1 MNQPNQK
8 KKRQKNPRQIKAAR
22 RKAINELEMYRIELE
37 AVRDALRV
45 GREAW
50 EVLED
55 SAQSAME
62 YIDYAIESLS
72 KFA

>member
-1 MNQPNQK
+1 MQK

-22 RKAINELEMYRIELE
+22 RKAINELEMYRIELG
-37 AVRDALRV
+37 AVREE
-45 GREAW
+45 GRKAW

-62 YIDYAIESLS
+62 YIDSAIESLS
-72 KFA
+72 EFA